1 MTREEAEQ
9 LVQTKIEK
17 ISKAEILSNS
27 QMSEYIKVLAEYAQ
41 GCEHITEMGVAIV
54 CSTWAWLS
62 AKPKRL
68 VSVDI
73 DHLCPV
79 GEVREVAK
87 DLGIDFEFVAGDT
100 NHGVTAELNKHCP
113 WLNNMEHRGEWD
125 KGNSIPYYNCE
136 PTDLLFIDT
145 YHHYESLKK
154 EFELHAPKAR
164 KYIVLHDTVTFG
176 SRGEGNDHKGLM
188 PAVKEFLDANPQWQT
203 EKEFTSKP
211 GLYIMKRVA
220 EDPVA

>member
-1 MTREEAEQ
+1 MDPMNI
-9 LVQTKIEK
+9 VNVKIEA
-17 ISKAEILSNS
+17 ISKGEILEHS
-27 QMSEYIKVLAEYAQ
+27 QMKNYIKVLAEYAQ

-79 GEVREVAK
+79 DEVRAVAK
-87 DLGIDFEFVAGDT
+87 DLGVDFEFVVGDT

-113 WLNNMEHRGEWD
+113 WLNNEDHRGEW
-125 KGNSIPYYNCE
+125 NSTPVPYYNCE
-136 PTDLLFIDT
+136 ETDLLFIDT
-145 YHHYESLKK
+145 YHRYESLKR
-154 EFELHAPKAR
+154 ELEIHPPKAK
-164 KYIVLHDTVTFG
+164 KYIILHDTVAFTPN
-176 SRGEGNDHKGLM
+176 GEGGDRIGLM
-188 PAVKEFLDANPQWQT
+188 PAVTEFLAANPQWQT
-203 EKEFTSKP
+203 EKELADWP

-220 EDPVA
+220 PDPA

>member
-1 MTREEAEQ
+1 MSAEE
-9 LVQTKIEK
+9 LVQQKIEQIANK
-17 ISKAEILSNS
+17 EILTNS

-79 GEVREVAK
+79 DEVRGVAQE
-87 DLGIDFEFVAGDT
+87 LGIDFEFVAGDT

-113 WLNNMEHRGEWD
+113 WLNNEEHRGEWD
-125 KGNSIPYYNCE
+125 KGNPIPYYNCE

-164 KYIVLHDTVTFG
+164 KYIILHDTITFG
-176 SRGEGNDHKGLM
+176 RQGEGNDTKGLM
-188 PAVKEFLDANPQWQT
+188 AAVEEFLAANPQWVT
-203 EKEFTSKP
+203 EKELTSSP
-211 GLYIMKRVA
+211 GLYIMKRVGPN
-220 EDPVA
+220 PV

>member
-1 MTREEAEQ
+1 MKAEE
-9 LVQTKIEK
+9 LVQARIDAIANK
-17 ISKAEILSNS
+17 EILTNS

-79 GEVREVAK
+79 DEVRGVAK
-87 DLGIDFEFVAGDT
+87 ELGIDFEFVAGDT
-100 NHGVTAELNKHCP
+100 NHGVTAELNDHCK
-113 WLNNMEHRGEWD
+113 WLNNAEHRGEWD
-125 KGNSIPYYNCE
+125 KGNAIPYYNCE

-145 YHHYESLKK
+145 YHHYASLKR
-154 EFELHAPKAR
+154 EFELHASKAK
-164 KYIVLHDTVTFG
+164 KYIILHDTVTFG
-176 SRGEGNDHKGLM
+176 RRGEGDDHKGLM
-188 PAVKEFLDANPQWQT
+188 AAVEEFLAVNPQWVT
-203 EKEFTSKP
+203 EKELTSAP
-211 GLYIMKRVA
+211 GLYIMKRVGP
-220 EDPVA
+220 DTV

>member
-1 MTREEAEQ
+1 MDQ
-9 LVQTKIEK
+9 IQEK
-17 ISKAEILSNS
+17 INAIAKKEILTAS
-27 QMSEYIKVLAEYAQ
+27 QMSEYITVLAEYAQ

-79 GEVREVAK
+79 DEVREAAK
-87 DLGIDFEFVAGDT
+87 RIGVDFEFVAGDT

-113 WLNNMEHRGEWD
+113 WLNDEQHRGQWD
-125 KGNSIPYYNCE
+125 TGHAIPYYNCE

-164 KYIVLHDTVTFG
+164 KYIILHDTVTFG
-176 SRGEGNDHKGLM
+176 RRGEGGDTKGLM
-188 PAVKEFLDANPQWQT
+188 PAVEEFLAANPQWTT
-203 EKEFTSKP
+203 EKVYTSSP
-211 GLYIMKRVA
+211 GLYIMKRIA
-220 EDPVA
+220 EDPVV

>member
-1 MTREEAEQ
+1 MTPEE
-9 LVQTKIEK
+9 LVQARIDAIANK
-17 ISKAEILSNS
+17 EILTNS
-27 QMSEYIKVLAEYAQ
+27 QMSEYIKPLAEYAK
-41 GCEHITEMGVAIV
+41 GCDHITEMGVAIV

-79 GEVREVAK
+79 DEVRSVAK

-113 WLNNMEHRGEWD
+113 WLNNEAHRGEWNAG
-125 KGNSIPYYNCE
+125 KPIPYYNCE

-145 YHHYESLKK
+145 YHHYASLAR

-164 KYIVLHDTVTFG
+164 KYIILHDTVTFG
-176 SRGEGNDHKGLM
+176 RRGEGDDHKGLM
-188 PAVKEFLDANPQWQT
+188 AAVEEFLAVNPQWVT
-203 EKEFTSKP
+203 EKEYTSAP
-211 GLYIMKRVA
+211 GLYIMKRVGP
-220 EDPVA
+220 DPV